1 MKPICAA
8 LLFAVFLSGTVPS
21 GTAAS
26 AAAPLY
32 RLTETIPLGGDVKWD
47 YLYLDPVTGHL
58 LVSHGSELTAVD
70 VDAGRIA
77 GELTGLRGSHGI
89 AVDPAT
95 GLGYADSGKSA
106 TVSIFD
112 AKSLRVLRTL
122 PALEDADGMVFDAVS
137 NQVFIAGG
145 DAQAVLAVD
154 AAGTRHPRLIPLAG
168 SPEFLVADG
177 NGDLFVNIHDKNQ
190 VVKIDTARDAITAR
204 WDLPGCVGPT
214 GLAVDPRNQRLFS
227 TCRNGRMAVLDTG
240 SGKLIA
246 LLPIGG
252 GTDAARFD
260 PKTNLV
266 FSSNRDGTLSIIHE
280 LDGQHFQVL
289 PAVETA
295 LGARTMEID
304 PKNGDV
310 FLVTADVLG
319 ASPATSPGQTPKYN
333 FKPGSC
339 KLLVYQPRS

>member
-1 MKPICAA
+1 MIMKLICAA
-8 LLFAVFLSGTVPS
+8 LLFAAFLS

-32 RLTETIPLGGDVKWD
+32 RLAETIPLGGDVKWD

-70 VDAGRIA
+70 LDAGRIA

-89 AVDPAT
+89 AIDPST
-95 GLGYADSGKSA
+95 GLGYADSGKTA

-112 AKSLRVLRTL
+112 AKSLHILRTI
-122 PALEDADGMVFDAVS
+122 PALKDADGMVFDAAS

-145 DAQAVLAVD
+145 DAQAVLAISV
-154 AAGTRHPRLIPLAG
+154 AGTRRPRLIPLAG
-168 SPEFLVADG
+168 SPEFLAVDG
-177 NGDLFVNIHDKNQ
+177 DGDLFINIHDKNQ

-204 WDLPGCVGPT
+204 WDVPGCAGPT
-214 GLAVDPRNQRLFS
+214 GLAVDQHNERLFS

-246 LLPIGG
+246 LLPIGA

-280 LDGQHFQVL
+280 LDGQHFVVL
-289 PAVETA
+289 PTVETA
-295 LGARTMEID
+295 
-304 PKNGDV
+304 
-310 FLVTADVLG
+310 
-319 ASPATSPGQTPKYN
+319 
-333 FKPGSC
+333 
-339 KLLVYQPRS
+339 

>member
-1 MKPICAA
+1 MIMKLICAA
-8 LLFAVFLSGTVPS
+8 LLLAAFLSGT
-21 GTAAS
+21 AAG

-32 RLTETIPLGGDVKWD
+32 RLAETIPLGGDVKWD

-58 LVSHGSELTAVD
+58 LISHDSEVTAVD

-77 GELTGLRGSHGI
+77 GRLTGLQGSHGI
-89 AVDPAT
+89 AIDPLT
-95 GLGYADSGKSA
+95 GLGYADSGKTA

-112 AKSLRVLRTL
+112 PRSLRILRTI
-122 PALEDADGMVFDAVS
+122 PALEDADGMAFDAAS

-145 DAQAVLAVD
+145 DAQAVLAID
-154 AAGTRHPRLIPLAG
+154 AAGNRHPRLIPLAG
-168 SPEFLVADG
+168 SPEFLVVDG
-177 NGDLFVNIHDKNQ
+177 DGDLFVNIHDKNQ
-190 VVKIDTARDAITAR
+190 VVKIDTARDVITAR
-204 WDLPGCVGPT
+204 WDVPGCAGPT
-214 GLAVDPRNQRLFS
+214 GLAVDPHNERLFS

-246 LLPIGG
+246 LLPIGA

-260 PKTNLV
+260 PRTHLI
-266 FSSNRDGTLSIIHE
+266 FSSNRDGSLTVIHE
-280 LDGQHFQVL
+280 LDGRHFQVL

-319 ASPATSPGQTPKYN
+319 LSPSDVPGQPPRYE
-333 FKPGSC
+333 FRPGSC
-339 KLLVYQPRS
+339 KLLVYQPQP

>member
-1 MKPICAA
+1 MIMKLICAA
-8 LLFAVFLSGTVPS
+8 LLFAAFLS

-32 RLTETIPLGGDVKWD
+32 RLAETIPLGGDVKWD

-70 VDAGRIA
+70 LDAGRIA

-89 AVDPAT
+89 AIDPST
-95 GLGYADSGKSA
+95 GLGYADSGKTA

-112 AKSLRVLRTL
+112 AKSLHILRTI
-122 PALEDADGMVFDAVS
+122 PALKDADGMVFDAAS

-145 DAQAVLAVD
+145 DAQAVLAISV
-154 AAGTRHPRLIPLAG
+154 AGTRRPRLIPLAG
-168 SPEFLVADG
+168 SPEFLAVDG
-177 NGDLFVNIHDKNQ
+177 DGDLFINIHDKNQ

-204 WDLPGCVGPT
+204 WDVPGCAGPT
-214 GLAVDPRNQRLFS
+214 GLAVDQHNERLFS
-227 TCRNGRMAVLDTG
+227 TCRKGRMAILDTG

-246 LLPIGG
+246 LLPIGA

-280 LDGQHFQVL
+280 LDGQHFVVL
-289 PAVETA
+289 PTVETA

-319 ASPATSPGQTPKYN
+319 VSPATSPGQSPKYN